1 MVPLPKKGGKSLP
14 FAKNSNKLFAKKAVK
29 FKLLAKG
36 RYLAPFAGNETKVK
50 LPFELKVTFNLL
62 SVID

>member
-1 MVPLPKKGGKSLP
+1 MVPLPKKGGKSLS

-36 RYLAPFAGNETKVK
+36 RYLAPFAGNET
-50 LPFELKVTFNLL
+50 F
-62 SVID
+62 